1 MAKKIMILDHGSTF
15 WIRNTACIYITPSV
29 SLKSFQ
35 NVCFRGIE
43 KMVVNAASIITRAR
57 GSDLVVKIKTAI
69 LQSDHPTAVNY
80 MRNVDAIRQ
89 LYRRLV

>member
-1 MAKKIMILDHGSTF
+1 MMIRDPGSTF
-15 WIRNTACIYITPSV
+15 WIRNTASIYITPSV
-29 SLKSFQ
+29 YLKSFK

-57 GSDLVVKIKTAI
+57 GSDLVVKIKTAL

-80 MRNVDAIRQ
+80 MCTVDAIRQ
-89 LYRRLV
+89 LYRQLV